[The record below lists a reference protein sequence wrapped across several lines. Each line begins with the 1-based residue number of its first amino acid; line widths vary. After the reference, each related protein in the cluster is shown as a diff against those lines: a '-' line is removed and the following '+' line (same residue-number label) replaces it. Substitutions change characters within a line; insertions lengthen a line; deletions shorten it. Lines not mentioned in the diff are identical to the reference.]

1 MTAARALVGRCLA
14 LACLSWLPVA
24 AHSQTAPPWPSKP
37 VRVIVPFTPGG
48 GTDILA
54 RGLGQLLGA
63 SLGQQF
69 IIDNRPGAG
78 GVLGAELTARAGAD
92 GHTIMMVSS
101 SYTVNPALYKLSFD
115 PIKDLI
121 PISQVASVPFV
132 LVAHPSLAATNV
144 KELIDL
150 AKARPGQLNFASSG
164 IGSSPH
170 LAGEFFNLRAGI
182 QIRHIPYKGGGPA
195 IADVIGG
202 HVNLLFSTVVQ
213 AIPHLKAASLKAIA
227 VGSPKR
233 SAALPDTPTIAESGM
248 PGYDVTNW
256 FGLLG
261 PRDMPRQVIDQ
272 LSAAVSRHLRNPEF
286 MARLAAEGAEPVG
299 GTPAEFAQLIASDI
313 DKYSRIVKETR
324 IRVE

>member
-1 MTAARALVGRCLA
+1 M
-14 LACLSWLPVA
+14 
-24 AHSQTAPPWPSKP
+24 
-37 VRVIVPFTPGG
+37 
-48 GTDILA
+48 
-54 RGLGQLLGA
+54 
-63 SLGQQF
+63 
-69 IIDNRPGAG
+69 
-78 GVLGAELTARAGAD
+78 
-92 GHTIMMVSS
+92 
-101 SYTVNPALYKLSFD
+101 
-115 PIKDLI
+115 
-121 PISQVASVPFV
+121 
-132 LVAHPSLAATNV
+132 
-144 KELIDL
+144 
-150 AKARPGQLNFASSG
+150 
-164 IGSSPH
+164 
-170 LAGEFFNLRAGI
+170 
-182 QIRHIPYKGGGPA
+182 
-195 IADVIGG
+195 IGG